1 MDKIRVGV
9 MGVGRMGKH
18 HCRIY
23 SNLRHAEF
31 IGIYDLDKN
40 AQKEVSEAYDVP
52 VVDSIDELLSK
63 VDAVSIS
70 TPTPPHY
77 DLAMRCLEKGI
88 HVLIEK
94 PITETL
100 HQAEDL
106 TKAVESSGVTFQVGH
121 IERFNPT
128 YCELKN
134 VLEHMNILAVNFRR
148 LSPYQGSNTDV
159 DVVLDLMT
167 HDLDLLLDLIRQDP
181 KSIAATGFNVHS
193 DCLDH
198 VSAQLDY
205 ESNLLV
211 TLTASRITEQK
222 IRSIDV
228 VAEGAYIEA
237 DLFSKNIFVHRRS
250 MGEYLYPNHGN
261 VQYHQESFVENIL
274 VPAEEPL
281 FKELEHFVLSIMN
294 GTTPSVT
301 ARNGME
307 ALRLASLIRDTA
319 YENQSMTAHPTSP
332 LIAGY

>member
-9 MGVGRMGKH
+9 IGVGRMGKH

-23 SNLRHAEF
+23 SNLRHVDF
-31 IGIYDLDKN
+31 IGVYDLDKN
-40 AQKEVSEAYDVP
+40 ALNEVSSKYDVP
-52 VVDSIDELLSK
+52 AVNSVDELLGK
-63 VDAVSIS
+63 VDAVSIT
-70 TPTPPHY
+70 TPTPPHF
-77 DLAMRCLEKGI
+77 DLAMRCIEKGI

-100 HQAEDL
+100 WQAEDL
-106 TKAVESSGVTFQVGH
+106 TRAVEASGVTFQVGH

-134 VLEHMNILAVNFRR
+134 VLDHMDILAVNFRR
-148 LSPYQGSNTDV
+148 LSPFQGSNTDV
-159 DVVLDLMT
+159 DVVLDLMI
-167 HDLDLLLDLIRQDP
+167 HDLDLLLDLTRQEP

-205 ESNLLV
+205 DSNLLV

-222 IRSIDV
+222 IRTIDV
-228 VAEGAYIEA
+228 VAEGAYVEA

-261 VQYHQESFVENIL
+261 VKYHQESFVEKIL
-274 VPAEEPL
+274 VPAVEPL
-281 FKELEHFVLSIMN
+281 FKEIEHFVSCVVT
-294 GTTPSVT
+294 GRTPSVSS
-301 ARNGME
+301 RDGME
-307 ALRLASLIRDTA
+307 ALRKAFLIRDATA
-319 YENQSMTAHPTSP
+319 NGKVPFSEVESLKSVV
-332 LIAGY
+332 

>member
-1 MDKIRVGV
+1 MENIRVGV
-9 MGVGRMGKH
+9 IGVGRMGKH

-23 SNLRHAEF
+23 SNLRHVDFVGA
-31 IGIYDLDKN
+31 YDLDKN
-40 AQKEVSEAYDVP
+40 ALHDVSRAYDVP
-52 VVDSIDELLSK
+52 VIDSIDELLSQ
-63 VDAVSIS
+63 VDAVSIT
-70 TPTPPHY
+70 TPTPPHFE
-77 DLAMRCLEKGI
+77 LAMRCLEKGI

-100 HQAEDL
+100 GQAEEL
-106 TKAVESSGVTFQVGH
+106 TEAVESNGITFQVGH

-134 VLEHMNILAVNFRR
+134 VLEHMNILAINFRR

-159 DVVLDLMT
+159 DVVLDLMI
-167 HDLDLLLDLIRQDP
+167 HDLDLLLDLTRQEP
-181 KSIAATGFNVHS
+181 KSIAASGFNVHS

-198 VSAQLDY
+198 VSAQLGY
-205 ESNLLV
+205 ESNMLV

-261 VQYHQESFVENIL
+261 VKYHQESIVEKIM
-274 VPAEEPL
+274 VPAVEPL
-281 FKELEHFVLSIMN
+281 FKEIEHFVSCIRS
-294 GTTPSVT
+294 GETPAVT
-301 ARNGME
+301 ARDGME
-307 ALRLASLIRDTA
+307 ALRNAFLIRDA
-319 YENQSMTAHPTSP
+319 AANEKAFFSEADLMKAM
-332 LIAGY
+332 G

>member
-1 MDKIRVGV
+1 MENIRVGV
-9 MGVGRMGKH
+9 IGVGRMGKH

-23 SNLRHAEF
+23 SNLRHVDFVGA
-31 IGIYDLDKN
+31 YDLDKN
-40 AQKEVSEAYDVP
+40 ALHDVSRAYDVP
-52 VVDSIDELLSK
+52 VIDSIDELLSQ
-63 VDAVSIS
+63 VDAVSIT
-70 TPTPPHY
+70 TPTPPHFE
-77 DLAMRCLEKGI
+77 LAMRCLEKGI

-100 HQAEDL
+100 GQAEEL
-106 TKAVESSGVTFQVGH
+106 TEAVESNGITFQVGH

-134 VLEHMNILAVNFRR
+134 VLEHMNILAINFRR

-167 HDLDLLLDLIRQDP
+167 HDLDLLLDLTRQEP
-181 KSIAATGFNVHS
+181 ISIAASGFNVHS

-198 VSAQLDY
+198 VSAQLGY
-205 ESNLLV
+205 ESNMLV

-261 VQYHQESFVENIL
+261 VKYHQESIVEKIM
-274 VPAEEPL
+274 VPAVEPL
-281 FKELEHFVLSIMN
+281 FKEIEHFVSCIRS
-294 GTTPSVT
+294 GETPAVT
-301 ARNGME
+301 ARDGME
-307 ALRLASLIRDTA
+307 ALRNAFLIRDATA
-319 YENQSMTAHPTSP
+319 NHKP
-332 LIAGY
+332 LLFEADLMKTMG

>member
-1 MDKIRVGV
+1 MEKIRVGV
-9 MGVGRMGKH
+9 IGVGRMGKH

-23 SNLRHAEF
+23 SNFRNVDF
-31 IGIYDLDKN
+31 VGIYDVDKTAVEN
-40 AQKEVSEAYDVP
+40 VSQKYDVP
-52 VVDSIDELLSK
+52 VFDSVTDLLSE
-63 VDAVSIS
+63 VDAVSIT

-77 DLAMRCLEKGI
+77 ELAMRCLEQGI

-100 HQAEDL
+100 RQAEEL
-106 TKAVESSGVTFQVGH
+106 TKAVESSDLTFQVGH

-148 LSPYQGSNTDV
+148 LSPFQGSNTDV
-159 DVVLDLMT
+159 DVVLDLMI
-167 HDLDLLLDLIRQDP
+167 HDLDLLLDLTRKEP
-181 KSIAATGFNVHS
+181 KSISANGFNVYS

-198 VSAQLDY
+198 VTAQLDY

-222 IRSIDV
+222 IRSIDI

-250 MGEYLYPNHGN
+250 MGEYQYPNHGN
-261 VQYHQESFVENIL
+261 VKYHQESFVEKIL
-274 VPAEEPL
+274 VPAVEPL
-281 FKELEHFVLSIMN
+281 FKEIDNYISCIQN
-294 GTTPSVT
+294 GKTPAVT
-301 ARNGME
+301 ARDGME
-307 ALRLASLIRDTA
+307 ALRKAFLIRQAATREPLA
-319 YENQSMTAHPTSP
+319 IPGSVEMQS
-332 LIAGY
+332 IA

>member
-1 MDKIRVGV
+1 MENIRVGV
-9 MGVGRMGKH
+9 IGVGRMGKH

-23 SNLRHAEF
+23 SNLRHVDFVGA
-31 IGIYDLDKN
+31 YDVDKN
-40 AQKEVSEAYDVP
+40 ALQDVSRAYDIP
-52 VVDSIDELLSK
+52 VIDSIDELLSQ
-63 VDAVSIS
+63 VDAVSIT
-70 TPTPPHY
+70 TPTPPHF

-100 HQAEDL
+100 DQAEEL
-106 TKAVESSGVTFQVGH
+106 TEAVESSGVTFQVGH

-134 VLEHMNILAVNFRR
+134 VLEHMNILAINFRR

-167 HDLDLLLDLIRQDP
+167 HDLDLLLDLTRQEP

-198 VSAQLDY
+198 VSAQLGY

-261 VQYHQESFVENIL
+261 VKYHQESFVEKIM
-274 VPAEEPL
+274 VPAVEPL
-281 FKELEHFVLSIMN
+281 FKEIEHFVSCIRS
-294 GTTPSVT
+294 GETPKVT
-301 ARNGME
+301 ARDGME
-307 ALRLASLIRDTA
+307 ALRNAFLIRDATA
-319 YENQSMTAHPTSP
+319 NHKP
-332 LIAGY
+332 LLFEADLLNTMG

>member
-9 MGVGRMGKH
+9 IGVGRMGKH

-23 SNLRHAEF
+23 SNLRHVDF
-31 IGIYDLDKN
+31 VGVYDLDKN
-40 AQKEVSEAYDVP
+40 ALNEVSNKYDVP
-52 VVDSIDELLSK
+52 TVNSVDELLGI
-63 VDAVSIS
+63 VDAVSIT
-70 TPTPPHY
+70 TPTPPHF
-77 DLAMRCLEKGI
+77 DLAMRCLQKGI

-100 HQAEDL
+100 GQAEEL
-106 TKAVESSGVTFQVGH
+106 TRAVEANGITFQVGH

-134 VLEHMNILAVNFRR
+134 VLDHMNILAVNFRR
-148 LSPYQGSNTDV
+148 LSPFQGSNTDV
-159 DVVLDLMT
+159 DVVLDLMI
-167 HDLDLLLDLIRQDP
+167 HDLDLLLDLTRQEP

-205 ESNLLV
+205 DSNLLV

-222 IRSIDV
+222 IRTIDV
-228 VAEGAYIEA
+228 VAEGAYVEA

-261 VQYHQESFVENIL
+261 VKYHQESFVEKIL
-274 VPAEEPL
+274 VPAVEPL
-281 FKELEHFVLSIMN
+281 FKEIEHFVSCVVT
-294 GTTPSVT
+294 GRTPSVS
-301 ARNGME
+301 ARDGME
-307 ALRLASLIRDTA
+307 ALRNAFLIRDATA
-319 YENQSMTAHPTSP
+319 NEKD
-332 LIAGY
+332 LIAQSDLIQTLG

>member
-1 MDKIRVGV
+1 MENIRVGV
-9 MGVGRMGKH
+9 IGVGRMGKH

-23 SNLRHAEF
+23 SNLRHVDF
-31 IGIYDLDKN
+31 VGVNDID
-40 AQKEVSEAYDVP
+40 SELANEACRQYGVP
-52 VVDSIDELLSK
+52 VISRLEDLLER
-63 VDAVSIS
+63 VDAVSITTT
-70 TPTPPHY
+70 TPSHFE
-77 DLAMRCLEKGI
+77 LARQCLDRGI

-100 HQAEDL
+100 YQAEEL
-106 TKAVESSGVTFQVGH
+106 TRAVESSDLVFQVGH

-167 HDLDLLLDLIRQDP
+167 HDLDLLLDLTGQEP
-181 KSIAATGFNVHS
+181 KSVAATGFMIYS

-205 ESNLLV
+205 DTNLLV

-222 IRSIDV
+222 IRSIDI

-250 MGEYLYPNHGN
+250 MGEYLYPNQGN
-261 VQYHQESFVENIL
+261 VKYHQESFLEKIL
-274 VPAEEPL
+274 VPAVEPL
-281 FKELEHFVLSIMN
+281 FKEIEHFVSCIRN
-294 GTTPSVT
+294 GSTPNVT
-301 ARNGME
+301 ARDGME
-307 ALRLASLIRDTA
+307 ALKKAMLIRDATA
-319 YENQSMTAHPTSP
+319 SENHRIRESE
-332 LIAGY
+332 LVLGD

>member
-9 MGVGRMGKH
+9 IGVGRMGKH

-23 SNLRHAEF
+23 SNLRHVDF
-31 IGIYDLDKN
+31 VGIYDVDN
-40 AQKEVSEAYDVP
+40 SASSEVSNKYDVP
-52 VVDSIDELLSK
+52 VVDSVDELLSK
-63 VDAVSIS
+63 VDAVSIT
-70 TPTPPHY
+70 TPTPPHF
-77 DLAMRCLEKGI
+77 DLAMRCIEKGI

-100 HQAEDL
+100 GQAEDI
-106 TKAVESSGVTFQVGH
+106 TRAVESSGVTFQVGH

-134 VLEHMNILAVNFRR
+134 VLEHMNILAINFRR
-148 LSPYQGSNTDV
+148 LSPFQGSNTDV

-167 HDLDLLLDLIRQDP
+167 HDLDLLLDLTRQEP
-181 KSIAATGFNVHS
+181 VSIAATGFNVYS
-193 DCLDH
+193 NCLDH

-222 IRSIDV
+222 IRTIEV
-228 VAEGAYIEA
+228 TAEGAYIEA

-261 VQYHQESFVENIL
+261 VKYHQESFVEKIL
-274 VPAEEPL
+274 VPAVEPL
-281 FKELEHFVLSIMN
+281 FKEIEHFVSCVMT
-294 GTTPSVT
+294 GRTPSVT
-301 ARNGME
+301 AKNGTE
-307 ALRLASLIRDTA
+307 ALRNAFLIRDA
-319 YENQSMTAHPTSP
+319 IADEKP
-332 LIAGY
+332 LITESDLMQTVR

>member
-1 MDKIRVGV
+1 MEKIRVGV
-9 MGVGRMGKH
+9 IGVGRMGKH

-23 SNLRHAEF
+23 SNLRHVDF
-31 IGIYDLDKN
+31 VGIFDLDES
-40 AQKEVSEAYDVP
+40 ACKEVSNKYDVP
-52 VVDSIDELLSK
+52 MMDSVESLLNE
-63 VDAVSIS
+63 VDAVSIT
-70 TPTPPHY
+70 TPTPPHF
-77 DLAMRCLEKGI
+77 DLAMQCLEKGI

-100 HQAEDL
+100 GQAEQL
-106 TKAVESSGVTFQVGH
+106 TEAVEASNLTFQVGH

-134 VLEHMNILAVNFRR
+134 VLEFMNIRAINFRR

-167 HDLDLLLDLIRQDP
+167 HDLDLLLDLTRRDP
-181 KSIAATGFNVHS
+181 RSIAATGFNVHS

-198 VSAQLDY
+198 VSAQLEY
-205 ESNLLV
+205 EQNLLV

-261 VQYHQESFVENIL
+261 VKYHQESFVENIL
-274 VPAEEPL
+274 VPAVEPL
-281 FKELEHFVLSIMN
+281 FKEIEHFVNCILT
-294 GTTPSVT
+294 GTTPAVT
-301 ARNGME
+301 ARDGME
-307 ALRLASLIRDTA
+307 ALKKAFLIRDATA
-319 YENQSMTAHPTSP
+319 NGKILSFEMDAYKSVV
-332 LIAGY
+332 